1 MKKLMIIAAVVM
13 AAVCSQAATVKWAS
27 GALKAP
33 TDATGT
39 KGSSNVTT
47 AKANAYLFA
56 IDATTYSS
64 LLAADY
70 ATTSANIWDA
80 YGKVTT
86 AGKIDATALSSAA
99 TQTQGTASMGAM
111 NISQTV
117 GDAAGNVYAA
127 VIYTFSDETLGDF
140 YIANVGTYNVEGSGT
155 YTVSALGTTF
165 SGTTASSI
173 GSWTAV
179 PEPTSGLLMLLG
191 MAGLA
196 LRRRRA

>member
-1 MKKLMIIAAVVM
+1 MKKLMIIAAVAM

-33 TDATGT
+33 TNAEGAKGT
-39 KGSSNVTT
+39 SNVTT

-56 IDATTYSS
+56 IDAATYTS
-64 LLAADY
+64 LLASDY
-70 ATTSANIWDA
+70 ATTSANIWDT
-80 YGKVTT
+80 YGKLTT
-86 AGKIDATALSSAA
+86 EGKIDATALAGSA

-117 GDAAGNVYAA
+117 ADAAGNVYAA
-127 VIYTFSDETLGDF
+127 VIYTFTDETLGDF

-155 YTVSALGTTF
+155 YTVSGLGTTF
-165 SGTTASSI
+165 SGATASNI
-173 GSWTAV
+173 GGWTAV

-191 MAGLA
+191 LAGLA
-196 LRRRRA
+196 LKRKRA